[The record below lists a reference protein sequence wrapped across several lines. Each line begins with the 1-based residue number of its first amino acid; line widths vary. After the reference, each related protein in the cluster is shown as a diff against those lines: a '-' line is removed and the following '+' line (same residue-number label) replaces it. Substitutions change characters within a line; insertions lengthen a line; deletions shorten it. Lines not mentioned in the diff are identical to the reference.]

1 MREAAVHVTW
11 CLAAGGTDMPRPNG
25 KTIVYVGTYTQR
37 GSEGIYVYAFD
48 PSSGALASIGTCGGV
63 ENPSFLALAPSHRYL
78 YATDEVG
85 TFAGS
90 PGGGVS
96 AFRVDQETGLLTLL
110 NHQLSH
116 GFGPC
121 HLSVDQ
127 TEQVVLVA
135 NYNGGNV
142 AVLPIEEGG
151 RLGPATDVVQHA
163 GSGAH
168 PTRQRGPHA
177 HSITIDPT
185 NRYAF
190 AADLGIDKLM
200 VYRLDLEH
208 GKLLPHDIPSVE
220 IRAGSG
226 PRHFAFHPTAKYA
239 YLINELDSTITV
251 FRYDADRIELHTLET
266 VSTLPEGVDID
277 NTCADVHISP
287 SGRFLY
293 GSNRG
298 HDSIAAFRI
307 DEATGRLSSIGH
319 TSTQGRT
326 PRNFAIDPGG
336 HFLLAANQDSDTIV
350 AFRID
355 EQSGELSPTGDV
367 TSVPMPVCVLFAT
380 FPGPDH

>member
-1 MREAAVHVTW
+1 MA
-11 CLAAGGTDMPRPNG
+11 RPDG

-37 GSEGIYVYAFD
+37 GSEGIYAYAFD
-48 PSSGALASIGTCGGV
+48 PSSGILSPIGTCGGV
-63 ENPSFLALAPSHRYL
+63 ENPSFLALAPSRRYL
-78 YATDEVG
+78 YATDEVS
-85 TFAGS
+85 TFAGN

-96 AFRVDQETGLLTLL
+96 AFRINQETGLLTLL
-110 NHQLSH
+110 NHQPSH
-116 GFGPC
+116 GAAPC

-135 NYNGGNV
+135 NYSTGSI

-163 GSGAH
+163 GSGTH
-168 PTRQRGPHA
+168 PTRQQGPHA

-208 GKLLPHDIPSVE
+208 GKLVPHDIPSVE
-220 IRAGSG
+220 IEAGSG
-226 PRHFAFHPTAKYA
+226 PRHFAFHPGGKYA
-239 YLINELDSTITV
+239 YLINELGSTVTV
-251 FRYDADRIELHTLET
+251 FRYDAERVALHTLQT
-266 VSTLPEGVDID
+266 ISTLPEGTDVD

-307 DEATGRLSSIGH
+307 DETTGRLSSIGH
-319 TSTQGRT
+319 TSTQGKT
-326 PRNFAIDPGG
+326 PRNFGIDPSGR
-336 HFLLAANQDSDTIV
+336 FLLAANQDSDSIV
-350 AFRID
+350 SFRID
-355 EQSGELSPTGDV
+355 GQSGELSPTGEV

-380 FPGPDH
+380 FPESAR